1 MFLPGLVLLR
11 DLDFDIGENVPMN
24 LPFLNDALET
34 GKFRFV
40 KQLSVP
46 SIYSGSDVYRA
57 LLEGVAP
64 FLEHLSISF
73 GTLEEFTPLL
83 DAITMQT
90 VGMARSVAWLWP
102 GTLKKVPRNRVKGRQ
117 SDWSDYS

>member
-1 MFLPGLVLLR
+1 VNTYGSE
-11 DLDFDIGENVPMN
+11 IWG
-24 LPFLNDALET
+24 ALEGLRYLKALEIIT
-34 GKFRFV
+34 HRVPGRDYRGNMRED
-40 KQLSVP
+40 SVGGELHVP
-46 SIYSGSDVYRA
+46 LFQIVEK
-57 LLEGVAP
+57 L
-64 FLEHLSISF
+64 
-73 GTLEEFTPLL
+73 GTLEEFTLL